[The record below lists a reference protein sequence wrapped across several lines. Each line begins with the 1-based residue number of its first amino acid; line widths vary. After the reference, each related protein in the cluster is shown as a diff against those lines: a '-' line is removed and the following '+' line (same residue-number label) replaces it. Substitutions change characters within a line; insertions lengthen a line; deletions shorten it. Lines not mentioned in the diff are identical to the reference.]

1 MSVSGAQFSGSGR
14 SSNRYG
20 FLPLF
25 NDNSGMRTKAGQNS
39 AKRIEFERDTSGSRS
54 KALPRCMDEYRAA
67 ASGHA
72 RPRIVI
78 NLDNEVIKIVLARQ
92 SISACVRGDFD
103 RPVVVAIS
111 GIFAPA
117 IRHGYALYW

>member
-1 MSVSGAQFSGSGR
+1 
-14 SSNRYG
+14 
-20 FLPLF
+20 
-25 NDNSGMRTKAGQNS
+25 MRTKAGQNS

-54 KALPRCMDEYRAA
+54 KALPGRVDEHCATA
-67 ASGHA
+67 PGDA
-72 RPRIVI
+72 RPHIVV
-78 NLDNEVIKIVLARQ
+78 NLNDEVIKIVLARQ
-92 SISACVRGDFD
+92 PISACVRGDFD